1 MLDISILIIKFAVM
15 LMMMVVVMVM
25 MVMMVFSV
33 CIRHLYL
40 TGFLLL
46 CLFRLL
52 RLACSYFQLFFIL
65 IHITLPKNAM

>member
-1 MLDISILIIKFAVM
+1 M
-15 LMMMVVVMVM
+15 LMVMMVMVVVMV
-25 MVMMVFSV
+25 MVFSV

-46 CLFRLL
+46 CLFRRLCLFRLL
-52 RLACSYFQLFFIL
+52 RFAYGRFQLFFIL